1 VSQSANPGNTF
12 LVSAH
17 DLPRRA
23 GEMREY
29 ELTITEHTPVGVS
42 LLAIPA
48 DAPIYVDLR
57 LQAVAEGVLV
67 SGEVRAE
74 AIGECTRCLE
84 PVSFDVD
91 ESFTELY
98 NYEIDP
104 RQGSRKSKDSRES
117 KESKEIE
124 VGDEDEEFWMQG
136 DLIDIEAPI
145 RDAVILNM
153 PVHPLC
159 SEDCLGLCPGCGLTW
174 ASLPEDHEHPVTDI
188 RWAGLENWN
197 GPRS

>member
-1 VSQSANPGNTF
+1 MTTF
-12 LVSAH
+12 IFNAH
-17 DLPRRA
+17 ELPRRA

-29 ELTITEHTPVGVS
+29 EITIDQHPPVGIA

-74 AIGECTRCLE
+74 AVGECTRCLE

-104 RQGSRKSKDSRES
+104 RQKGGSKSGKKAALVEV
-117 KESKEIE
+117 E
-124 VGDEDEEFWMQG
+124 VGDEDEQLWMEG
-136 DLIDIEAPI
+136 DLINLEAPI

-153 PVHPLC
+153 PIHPLC
-159 SEDCLGLCPGCGLTW
+159 SEDCLGLCPGCGQKW
-174 ASLPEDHEHPVTDI
+174 ADLPDEHEHAVSDI
-188 RWAGLENWN
+188 RWAGLENWSS
-197 GPRS
+197 PTA

>member
-1 VSQSANPGNTF
+1 VSQENAFIFN
-12 LVSAH
+12 AH

-29 ELTITEHTPVGVS
+29 ELTITEHIPVGIT

-67 SGEVRAE
+67 SADVRAE
-74 AIGECTRCLE
+74 ALGECTRCLE

-104 RQGSRKSKDSRES
+104 RHNSNHNSNHKGSRNEP
-117 KESKEIE
+117 KEIE
-124 VGDEDEEFWMQG
+124 VGDEDEQLWMQG
-136 DLIDIEAPI
+136 DLIDLEAPI

-153 PVHPLC
+153 PIHPLC
-159 SEDCLGLCPGCGLTW
+159 SEDCLGLCPGCGVTW
-174 ASLPEDHEHPVTDI
+174 ASLPEDHEHSVTDI

>member
-1 VSQSANPGNTF
+1 MTTF
-12 LVSAH
+12 IFNAH
-17 DLPRRA
+17 ELPRRA

-29 ELTITEHTPVGVS
+29 EITIDQHPPVGIA

-74 AIGECTRCLE
+74 AVGECTRCLE

-104 RQGSRKSKDSRES
+104 RQKGGSKSGKKAAPVEV
-117 KESKEIE
+117 E
-124 VGDEDEEFWMQG
+124 VGDEDEQLWMEG
-136 DLIDIEAPI
+136 DLINLEAPI

-153 PVHPLC
+153 PIHPLC
-159 SEDCLGLCPGCGLTW
+159 SEDCLGLCPGCGQKW
-174 ASLPEDHEHPVTDI
+174 ADLPDEHEHAVSDI
-188 RWAGLENWN
+188 RWAGLENWSS
-197 GPRS
+197 PTA

>member
-1 VSQSANPGNTF
+1 MTTF
-12 LVSAH
+12 IFNAH
-17 DLPRRA
+17 ELPRRA

-29 ELTITEHTPVGVS
+29 EITIDQHPPVGIA

-74 AIGECTRCLE
+74 AVGECTRCLE

-104 RQGSRKSKDSRES
+104 RQKGGSKSVKKAAPVEV
-117 KESKEIE
+117 E
-124 VGDEDEEFWMQG
+124 VGDEDEQLWMEG
-136 DLIDIEAPI
+136 DLINLEAPI

-153 PVHPLC
+153 PIHPLC
-159 SEDCLGLCPGCGLTW
+159 SEDCLGLCPGCGQKW
-174 ASLPEDHEHPVTDI
+174 ADLPDEHEHAVSDI
-188 RWAGLENWN
+188 RWAGLENWSS
-197 GPRS
+197 PTA

>member
-1 VSQSANPGNTF
+1 MTTF
-12 LVSAH
+12 IFNAH
-17 DLPRRA
+17 ELPRRA

-29 ELTITEHTPVGVS
+29 EITIDQHPPVGVA

-74 AIGECTRCLE
+74 AVGECTRCLE

-104 RQGSRKSKDSRES
+104 RQKGGSKSGKKAAPVEV
-117 KESKEIE
+117 E
-124 VGDEDEEFWMQG
+124 VGDEDEQLWMEG
-136 DLIDIEAPI
+136 DLINLEAPI

-153 PVHPLC
+153 PIHPLC
-159 SEDCLGLCPGCGLTW
+159 SEDCLGLCPGCGQKW
-174 ASLPEDHEHPVTDI
+174 ADLPDEHEHAVSDI
-188 RWAGLENWN
+188 RWAGLENWSS
-197 GPRS
+197 PTA

>member
-1 VSQSANPGNTF
+1 MSLSNTF
-12 LVSAH
+12 VVSAH

-23 GEMREY
+23 GEMRVY
-29 ELTITEHTPVGVS
+29 ELTITEHTPVGIS

-67 SGEVRAE
+67 SADVRAE

-104 RQGSRKSKDSRES
+104 RQGSSRKSANTH
-117 KESKEIE
+117 KEIE
-124 VGDEDEEFWMQG
+124 VGDEDEELWMQG
-136 DLIDIEAPI
+136 DLIDLEAPI

-153 PVHPLC
+153 PIHPLC
-159 SEDCLGLCPGCGLTW
+159 SEDCLGLCPGCGLAW
-174 ASLPEDHEHPVTDI
+174 AGLPEDHGHAVTDI